1 MVEVTNELTF
11 IDQLGLPISIFCYL
25 ESDDDDD
32 FIAVSSDDR
41 LVKIVGATRFRVG
54 SGYGCGGTTSDAL
67 WEIKELRRL
76 PPGSYEFASSIV
88 STIADEKR
96 RRIESKQA
104 WKRWYKNV
112 QGVGYWLFDPD
123 EADEFYI
130 NEALSIGIEQYIRNY

>member
-25 ESDDDDD
+25 ESDDD

-41 LVKIVGATRFRVG
+41 LVKIVGGTRFRVG

-67 WEIKELRRL
+67 WEIEELRRL
-76 PPGSYEFASSIV
+76 PLGSYELASSIV
-88 STIADEKR
+88 STVAGEKR
-96 RRIESKQA
+96 RRIESKQS

-123 EADEFYI
+123 VRE
-130 NEALSIGIEQYIRNY
+130 